1 LPSREAWLRQLA
13 FLQAKGVKFDL
24 RVEHG
29 MTHSVYIHDPNG
41 YGIELLYELPR
52 EMWENDIDGALNY
65 SVRLPTE
72 GEAALADRTQALPT
86 FG

>member
-1 LPSREAWLRQLA
+1 
-13 FLQAKGVKFDL
+13 
-24 RVEHG
+24 

-52 EMWENDIDGALNY
+52 SMWENDIDGALNY

-72 GEAALADRTQALPT
+72 
-86 FG
+86 

>member
-1 LPSREAWLRQLA
+1 
-13 FLQAKGVKFDL
+13 VKFDL

-72 GEAALADRTQALPT
+72 GEVALSDRTQALPT